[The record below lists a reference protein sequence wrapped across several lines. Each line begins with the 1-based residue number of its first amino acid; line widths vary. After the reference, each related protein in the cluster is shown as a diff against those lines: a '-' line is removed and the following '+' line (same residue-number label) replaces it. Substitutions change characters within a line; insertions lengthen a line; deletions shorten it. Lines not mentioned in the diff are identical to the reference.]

1 MTLRRVY
8 SVLVR
13 AQIGEGAQQI
23 ACVVICRLMY
33 ECFEVILEL
42 CLKAFVWH
50 ADIYLP
56 ATVYFSVLSK
66 CRYLLPNLALL
77 ISPGQ
82 VRSERLCLCIR
93 VGAVFQRLIPCSWRG
108 GTVAIFAR
116 DRLSLDGINTVI

>member
-23 ACVVICRLMY
+23 ACVVICRLMF

-56 ATVYFSVLSK
+56 ATVYFPVLSK
-66 CRYLLPNLALL
+66 CKYLLPNLALL

-82 VRSERLCLCIR
+82 VRRERLCLCIR